1 MDQQKKYLGSAIRS
15 VLAGVA
21 IAVLM
26 AAPMTA
32 NATVHELTAVACSG
46 VTDRHPPGV
55 SDNTKKNFAV
65 PVLASGVV
73 VLIFDDDGNFVDAV
87 IGDSPAAKFPEGT
100 SVFALLVK
108 ASTHPAF
115 AHCPKAADLP

>member
-1 MDQQKKYLGSAIRS
+1 MDQRKKYLDSAVRS

-46 VTDRHPPGV
+46 VADRHPPGI
-55 SDNTKKNFAV
+55 SDDTKKNFAK
-65 PVLASGVV
+65 PVLVTGVV
-73 VLIFDDDGNFVDAV
+73 LVPTLV
-87 IGDSPAAKFPEGT
+87 IGSSPAAKYPAGT

-115 AHCPKAADLP
+115 KHCPKAADLP